1 MMSDTSWGPSNTAE
15 QANDTLRVASDPST
29 NHSPQAETL
38 GVGAAKVLKLQNAGN
53 WAVAAVGA
61 T

>member
-1 MMSDTSWGPSNTAE
+1 MRMRMMSDTSWGPSNTAE

-38 GVGAAKVLKLQNAGN
+38 GVGGVGAAKS
-53 WAVAAVGA
+53 
-61 T
+61 